1 MAHTRSVLTSAIST
15 ASPQSIALARLT
27 RLSSSHL
34 ADGCATCDV
43 TIDGFTVSLEPA
55 DPSMRCSGRLFVAAS
70 VRGTHWLDS
79 TIRSVASGDVV
90 MVPFFIPELKCSDLK
105 MLEEAGAGGLL
116 MLSNKLPRFSPK
128 IVRVPIFGLR
138 KNRTYEGL
146 AEFLALQTDTSNP
159 SFLETSFVVADADG
173 IILVPGSRIDEV
185 TRAALLV
192 REQKNKVFSAM
203 CFGRSLRAQTGF
215 PAFLRIKR
223 TQPNYSFQKHLR
235 LHGSN
240 PILL

>member
-1 MAHTRSVLTSAIST
+1 
-15 ASPQSIALARLT
+15 
-27 RLSSSHL
+27 
-34 ADGCATCDV
+34 
-43 TIDGFTVSLEPA
+43 
-55 DPSMRCSGRLFVAAS
+55 
-70 VRGTHWLDS
+70 
-79 TIRSVASGDVV
+79 